1 MAQQA
6 PPALP
11 APESLEL
18 PERLG
23 YRIKNRLLGPPL
35 VTERLATERLGK
47 PTALAV
53 LSSDVMSSSAY
64 ATEQIL
70 TVLVPV
76 AGVAAFSLVVPLTGV
91 ILIVLLAVTLS
102 YREVIRAY
110 PKAGGAYVVSRENF
124 GLKVAQVASAAL
136 LIDYTLTVAVSVA
149 AGVDAL
155 TSAFPVLARYNVEF
169 AVGFVLLIAFGNLRG
184 VREAGRIFAV
194 PTFFFIANMAL
205 LIVTGVVKAALGD
218 LSVHSIHRAGA
229 VHAGTPGGGL
239 LLGVSLFFLL
249 QAFANGGTALTG
261 TEAISNGVSVFREPQ
276 ARNART
282 TLAWMAVIL
291 GTMFLGVSV
300 LAALTHAVPFQ
311 AGTPT
316 VLSQDAKFV
325 YGTGALG
332 TTLFYCLQWGTVVI
346 LVLAANTS
354 FTGFPFL
361 ASFAAED
368 SFLPRQLQRRGHRLV
383 FSNGIVVLTVLAVAL
398 LLATDA
404 RVTSLIALYAIGVFT
419 GFTMAGAGMVRYHLR
434 QREPGWRRRLV
445 INGSAAVLSF
455 VVDLVFAVTKFTEGA
470 WVVVVLMPV
479 LVIAFIRLHGQYQAE
494 AVQLEEGATQA
505 CEAPVLRRHVVLVL
519 VDRIDLATAKAIQYA
534 RTLAPDE
541 LKAVHVAID
550 ARRAQALEWRW
561 GGLALSRLDLEIVEC
576 PDRRLVRAVLQ
587 LVAET
592 LHDGD
597 TEVTVLLPRRIYPWP
612 WERLLH
618 ERNAERIAAV
628 VGALDHA
635 TATIVPFQLSRR
647 LRSWGAGAHR
657 DGEVSGRDGTGAARR
672 AMRRVSPPFGAVA
685 PVSAEETGAI
695 AGSVPI
701 GEVKWRQRAK
711 VAGAVTRV
719 RIQPWGS
726 APSLTCTLM
735 DRTGGLTLVFVGR
748 RQVAGIQ
755 AGAKLW
761 AEGTVGEYN
770 GHLAIMNPIF
780 ELFSSPEPP
789 EPLDPPAAPHA

>member
-1 MAQQA
+1 
-6 PPALP
+6 
-11 APESLEL
+11 
-18 PERLG
+18 
-23 YRIKNRLLGPPL
+23 RIKNRLLGAPL
-35 VTERLATERLGK
+35 ATERLSTERLGK

-91 ILIVLLAVTLS
+91 ILVVLLAVTLS

-110 PKAGGAYVVSRENF
+110 PRAGGAYVVSRENF
-124 GLKVAQVASAAL
+124 GLNVAQLASAAL

-155 TSAFPVLARYNVEF
+155 TSAVPALAPYNVELS
-169 AVGFVLLIAFGNLRG
+169 VGFVILLAYGNLRG

-194 PTFFFIANMAL
+194 PTFFFVANMAL
-205 LIVTGVVKAALGD
+205 LIVTGLVKAVLGD
-218 LSVHSIHRAGA
+218 LGTHSIHRVGA

-282 TLAWMAVIL
+282 TLAFMAVIL
-291 GTMFLGVSV
+291 GSLFLGVSV
-300 LAALTHAVPFQ
+300 LAALTHAVPFE

-316 VLSQDAKFV
+316 VLAQAAKFV
-325 YGTGALG
+325 YGTGGLG
-332 TTLFYCLQWGTVVI
+332 SALFYLLQAGTMAI

-404 RVTSLIALYAIGVFT
+404 RVSSLIALYAIGVFT

-434 QREPGWRRRLV
+434 EREPGWRRGV
-445 INGSAAVLSF
+445 IVNGSAAVLSF
-455 VVDLVFAVTKFTEGA
+455 VVDVVFAVTKFTEGA
-470 WVVVVLMPV
+470 WLVVVLLPLMV
-479 LVIAFIRLHGQYQAE
+479 GAFIRLHRQYQQE
-494 AVQLEEGATQA
+494 AAQLEEGATQA
-505 CEAPVLRRHVVLVL
+505 CEAPVLRRHVALVL

-541 LKAVHVAID
+541 
-550 ARRAQALEWRW
+550 
-561 GGLALSRLDLEIVEC
+561 
-576 PDRRLVRAVLQ
+576 
-587 LVAET
+587 
-592 LHDGD
+592 
-597 TEVTVLLPRRIYPWP
+597 
-612 WERLLH
+612 
-618 ERNAERIAAV
+618 
-628 VGALDHA
+628 
-635 TATIVPFQLSRR
+635 
-647 LRSWGAGAHR
+647 
-657 DGEVSGRDGTGAARR
+657 
-672 AMRRVSPPFGAVA
+672 
-685 PVSAEETGAI
+685 
-695 AGSVPI
+695 
-701 GEVKWRQRAK
+701 
-711 VAGAVTRV
+711 
-719 RIQPWGS
+719 
-726 APSLTCTLM
+726 
-735 DRTGGLTLVFVGR
+735 
-748 RQVAGIQ
+748 
-755 AGAKLW
+755 
-761 AEGTVGEYN
+761 
-770 GHLAIMNPIF
+770 
-780 ELFSSPEPP
+780 
-789 EPLDPPAAPHA
+789 